1 MSTEFRFLMRSYRE
15 KTAARESRKDV
26 WMRLYLFLPFNS
38 YSSFLQ
44 RNWSRFMVPVCS
56 SSHRIR
62 FLLCLFFWNCV
73 TSLAGTFVLE
83 GLTYSRIFSGCPEC
97 RDKRVNKLLGLFI
110 GSLDIFIHRQFSAG
124 NKGTA
129 ITSLVCRLPNPLSD
143 CVCMFLYCMLWL

>member
-1 MSTEFRFLMRSYRE
+1 M
-15 KTAARESRKDV
+15 
-26 WMRLYLFLPFNS
+26 
-38 YSSFLQ
+38 
-44 RNWSRFMVPVCS
+44 
-56 SSHRIR
+56 
-62 FLLCLFFWNCV
+62 

-124 NKGTA
+124 NKGKA